1 MKSKEGFHSQVDKG
15 SALFLGYY
23 SSWPLFALTHHML
36 VWWAA
41 WRVRPGVRF
50 WDYALG
56 LLGDDIVIADPEV
69 AESYKQ
75 VMAEAEVTISIEKS
89 LVSDKGALEFAKR
102 FLTEGG
108 TVDLSPVSCRMLRTL
123 VSSISAYQ
131 FQD

>member
-1 MKSKEGFHSQVDKG
+1 
-15 SALFLGYY
+15 
-23 SSWPLFALTHHML
+23 ML

-50 WDYALG
+50 WDYALA